1 MMSRVAEFI
10 EAASPTSTEML
21 TGTHRSDG
29 VFRSLLVHL
38 AFSDGVVQEE
48 EFELLRRVF
57 PGANDSQILNWV
69 IDETD
74 SPMDFSALSRACK
87 TPEERMDC
95 LRFATQMAAM
105 DGVITLDEKIALMTV
120 ANNLDIDEESR
131 DACITAVAE
140 SLGLN
145 LT

>member
-1 MMSRVAEFI
+1 MSRIATFI
-10 EAASPTSTEML
+10 KAANPDSGVSLEGSHPA
-21 TGTHRSDG
+21 DG

-38 AFSDGVVQEE
+38 AFSDGLVQEE
-48 EFELLRRVF
+48 EFALMRRVF
-57 PGANDSQILNWV
+57 PGATDTQILNWV

-74 SPMDFSALSRACK
+74 SPMDFSALGRACK

-120 ANNLDIDEESR
+120 ASNLDIDEEER
-131 DACITAVAE
+131 DACIASVAQK
-140 SLGLN
+140 LGLN
-145 LT
+145 VT

>member
-1 MMSRVAEFI
+1 MSRIAEFI
-10 EAASPTSTEML
+10 DAARLDSDYVL
-21 TGTHRSDG
+21 TGSHRADG

-38 AFSDGVVQEE
+38 AFSDGLVQEE
-48 EFELLRRVF
+48 EFALLRRVF
-57 PGANDSQILNWV
+57 PGASDSHILNWV

-74 SPMDFSALSRACK
+74 SPMDFSSLGRACRA
-87 TPEERMDC
+87 PEERLDC
-95 LRFATQMAAM
+95 LRFATQIAAM

-120 ANNLDIDEESR
+120 ASNLDIDDDAR
-131 DACITAVAE
+131 DACISAVAK